1 MKPPDPTEEHQKA
14 IAALGDPEVQ
24 KIYTNG
30 FYNGVTLSDMF
41 VVLQNTG
48 APVAVIQM
56 SFNTAKTLAAK
67 LSEMI
72 SSFESKSG
80 TAVLTMGEVRGF
92 IAITEEEEEG

>member
-1 MKPPDPTEEHQKA
+1 
-14 IAALGDPEVQ
+14 
-24 KIYTNG
+24 
-30 FYNGVTLSDMF
+30 
-41 VVLQNTG
+41 

-67 LSEMI
+67 LSEMV

-92 IAITEEEEEG
+92 IAMTEEEEEG